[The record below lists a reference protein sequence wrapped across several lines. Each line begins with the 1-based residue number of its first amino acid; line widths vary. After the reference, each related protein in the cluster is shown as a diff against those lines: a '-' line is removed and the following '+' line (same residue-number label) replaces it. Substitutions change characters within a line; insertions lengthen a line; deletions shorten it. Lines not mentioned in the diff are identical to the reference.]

1 MRINGG
7 HIIGKY
13 LSRRNVKFAFG
24 ISGGHI
30 EALLDGLQQYG
41 IRSIDVRHEQAAV
54 MMAHALAVYTGN
66 P

>member
-1 MRINGG
+1 MSINGG
-7 HIIGKY
+7 HLIGKY
-13 LSRRNVKFAFG
+13 LAKRGIQFAYG

-54 MMAHALAVYTGN
+54 MMAHATAV
-66 P
+66 